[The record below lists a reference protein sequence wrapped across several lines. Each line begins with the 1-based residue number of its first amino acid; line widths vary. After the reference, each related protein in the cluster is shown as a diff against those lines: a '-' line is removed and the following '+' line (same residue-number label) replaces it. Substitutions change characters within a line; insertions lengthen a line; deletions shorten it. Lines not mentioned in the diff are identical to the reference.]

1 MKRAGEEGGPEDAKR
16 NRSSMG
22 DDDDM
27 MEDAPEIRP
36 EDEDDWDDDT
46 EAYLAAMGDSV
57 RLAADPVS
65 PSCRAEKSLD
75 CCLLRPSLARLGTE
89 QGAGGHRLLVL
100 CDDDPAFLPMST
112 RLSSAARS
120 FASRLILPAMESAP

>member
-57 RLAADPVS
+57 RLAANPLP
-65 PSCRAEKSLD
+65 PSRRAEKSLD
-75 CCLLRPSLARLGTE
+75 ACLLRPALA
-89 QGAGGHRLLVL
+89 A
-100 CDDDPAFLPMST
+100 
-112 RLSSAARS
+112 
-120 FASRLILPAMESAP
+120 